1 MGLSGFVVPAAFDE
15 TRMDEL
21 FQEITAL
28 DREDKGEEASE
39 DRIDGDEA
47 SEDRIDGDEA
57 KGEGEGDRVD
67 KDKGQ
72 ITDADT
78 PDRDEAIHALTG
90 LRA

>member
-28 DREDKGEEASE
+28 DREDKGE
-39 DRIDGDEA
+39 EA